1 MDFLKGF
8 STIEYCLPVDVD
20 AISSLLPRSSTEVA
34 HVIITTKSTCET
46 MHPPFPLYPVCGCAS
61 EFAMKGVCFFN
72 CALCRHSQ
80 TVTNLFINSNDAF
93 VLSCVRD
100 CV

>member
-34 HVIITTKSTCET
+34 HVIITTTTKSTCET

-61 EFAMKGVCFFN
+61 GFAMKGVSVFSIAH
-72 CALCRHSQ
+72 CAD
-80 TVTNLFINSNDAF
+80 TV
-93 VLSCVRD
+93 RR
-100 CV
+100 